1 MFSKRL
7 KQLREE
13 KGYNQE
19 YVAEY
24 LGVKQQTYSRYEN
37 NVTEPDINTI
47 VKLAT
52 LFDVSS
58 DYLLGLSE
66 FRKGNLDQLP
76 NEIKNEVK
84 SFIEYLVEKKENR

>member
-37 NVTEPDINTI
+37 DVTEPDINTI
-47 VKLAT
+47 VKLAK

-66 FRKGNLDQLP
+66 YRKGNLDQLP

-84 SFIEYLVEKKENR
+84 SFIEYLVEKNKSK